1 MPDTETSS
9 PVDGGDAAV
18 NAVAMKLPL
27 FWVDNPR
34 MWFQTAEAQTRF
46 NHVLARIPS
55 ELTISL
61 ADVLKSAMSTIS
73 PSKDPYQ
80 ELKDRLLE
88 ATLPGPYK
96 MLDSLLDQP
105 ALGDHRL
112 SKMMDEMLNLLPP
125 NVVPDLLFNS
135 LFLRRLPA
143 GLRQVLAVQRHDTQR
158 ALAKAADELFDS
170 GAPAA
175 AAGISVAATNNEAYA
190 LPVSHSTGGCSPP
203 RSSQAR
209 SATPARM
216 CFFHYRYADKAKKCK
231 PPCSWSGNRVGGGRN
246 SRRRN

>member
-1 MPDTETSS
+1 M
-9 PVDGGDAAV
+9 
-18 NAVAMKLPL
+18 VAMKLPL

-34 MWFQTAEAQTRF
+34 MWFQTAEAQFRIKNITHSLTKF
-46 NHVLARIPS
+46 DHVLARIPS
-55 ELTISL
+55 ELMISL
-61 ADVLKSAMSTIS
+61 ADVLKAAMATVN

-96 MLDSLLDQP
+96 MLDSLLDHP
-105 ALGDHRL
+105 ALGDSRP

-125 NVVPDLLFNS
+125 KVVPDLLFNA

-143 GLRQVLAVQRHDTQR
+143 NLRQVLAVQKHETQH

-175 AAGISVAATNNEAYA
+175 AAGISVAATDNEACA
-190 LPVSHSTGGCSPP
+190 LPVSHSTGGRSPP
-203 RSSQAR
+203 RSSHAR

-216 CFFHYRYADKAKKCK
+216 CFFHYRYADKAKKCE
-231 PPCSWSGNRVGGGRN
+231 PPCSWSGNGVGSGRN
-246 SRRRN
+246 SRPRN

>member
-1 MPDTETSS
+1 
-9 PVDGGDAAV
+9 
-18 NAVAMKLPL
+18 MKLPL

-34 MWFQTAEAQTRF
+34 MWFQTAEAQFRIKGITRSMTKF
-46 NHVLARIPS
+46 DHVLARIPS

-61 ADVLKSAMSTIS
+61 ADVMEAALSTVN
-73 PSKDPYQ
+73 PCPDPYT

-96 MLDSLLDQP
+96 MLDSLLDHP
-105 ALGDHRL
+105 ALGDRRP

-125 NVVPDLLFNS
+125 KVIPDLLFNA

-143 GLRQVLAVQRHDTQR
+143 GLRQVLAVQKHETQR

-175 AAGISVAATNNEAYA
+175 AAGVANLATEDEACA
-190 LPVSHSTGGCSPP
+190 LPIVPPHRGRSPP
-203 RSSQAR
+203 RSSFTR
-209 SATPARM
+209 SAPPARM
-216 CFFHYRYADKAKKCK
+216 CFFHAKYAERAQKCES
-231 PPCSWSGNRVGGGRN
+231 PCSWSGNVVGGGR